1 MAVERKSG
9 RGIELGNGKI
19 RVKGPDWLLLA
30 DDSGKPEATR
40 GKERNR
46 ESLI

>member
-19 RVKGPDWLLLA
+19 RVKGLIGSYWLMTLV
-30 DDSGKPEATR
+30 SRKPHEGKREI
-40 GKERNR
+40 
-46 ESLI
+46 ESL